1 MDQSDSVPDPG
12 AEEAASPLPTRS
24 RLVQE
29 SRVIDSL
36 CRISPKL
43 AIFSV
48 NFKKQNYRE
57 LNSLQFESIFAVE
70 NFASFRDIL
79 V

>member
-29 SRVIDSL
+29 LEGQTVYAKYL
-36 CRISPKL
+36 TK
-43 AIFSV
+43 
-48 NFKKQNYRE
+48 
-57 LNSLQFESIFAVE
+57 
-70 NFASFRDIL
+70 
-79 V
+79 